1 MQPMD
6 IGAHV
11 STAGGIEKALTN
23 GQAIGAQSLQIF
35 PSAPLRWQ
43 IINPSA
49 EICQR
54 FRQAWPKAFRQV
66 VFHGIYLTNLAAA
79 KPQNRHLTETALVE
93 TLKLSAKLGIVGT
106 VFHPGSYV
114 AGQLGNLDQIKSVIA
129 YVLAE
134 TPPETKLIYE
144 NSAGGVI
151 GGKLEDLVW
160 LLENSSDRKRVG
172 VCLDTCHAFA
182 AGYDISTQGGYEQ
195 YVGQVE
201 KLIGLENVFCWHL
214 NDSKFPLG
222 SKRDRHENIGQGKL
236 GLEPFGWILND
247 RRWGDCSGYLE
258 VPGFTGQGPDKRNV
272 DILKDLRTT

>member
-1 MQPMD
+1 MD

-23 GQAIGAQSLQIF
+23 GQAIEAQSLQIF

-43 IINPSA
+43 IINPSE
-49 EICQR
+49 EICRR

-79 KPQNRHLTETALVE
+79 KPQNCNLTKTSLVE
-93 TLKLSAKLGIVGT
+93 TLKLAAKLGIDGT

-114 AGQLGNLDQIKSVIA
+114 NGQLGNLDQIKSVIA

-151 GGKLEDLVW
+151 GGKIEDLAW
-160 LLENSSDRKRVG
+160 LLENSSDRRRVG

-182 AGYDISTQGGYEQ
+182 AGYDISSQEGYEQ
-195 YVGQVE
+195 YVKQVE
-201 KLIGLENVFCWHL
+201 KSIGLENVFCWHL
-214 NDSKFPLG
+214 NDSKFPLT
-222 SKRDRHENIGQGKL
+222 SKRDRHENIGQGKI
-236 GLEPFGWILND
+236 GLMPFGWILND
-247 RRWGDCSGYLE
+247 KRWANHSGYLE
-258 VPGFTGQGPDKRNV
+258 VPGYAGQGPDKQNV
-272 DILKDLRTT
+272 DILKGLRSS